1 MEKKLIFNNIC
12 SEELEIVVVEGPP
25 EVLSEE
31 AEAVSVLSGS
41 MLSGV
46 ESVLL

>member
-12 SEELEIVVVEGPP
+12 SEELEIIVVEGPP

-31 AEAVSVLSGS
+31 EYEEISIEVI
-41 MLSGV
+41 
-46 ESVLL
+46 